1 MQEDYAKA
9 GAVPEEDAVIPPGP
23 LPFSVS
29 MLDLF
34 RKLGLIVEV
43 ENGVMM
49 LREPYVAA
57 AAGST
62 LTPEQAK
69 VLTHMKKP
77 LAEFRI
83 QVVCGWSDGEFEEF

>member
-9 GAVPEEDAVIPPGP
+9 GAIPDEDVVVPAGA

-34 RKLGLIVEV
+34 RKLGLVVEV

-57 AAGST
+57 VAGSM

-69 VLTHMKKP
+69 VLAHLKKP

-83 QVVCGWSDGEFEEF
+83 QIVSGWHDGEFEEF